1 MMKFWVTQGQRSKL
15 ETRLTCDGNYGCQS
29 HANSPGFLA
38 YLGLSSS
45 DKRPNSL
52 EGSDVALTC

>member
-45 DKRPNSL
+45 DKRPNSFWR
-52 EGSDVALTC
+52 VQM